1 MVALNWCQW
10 NQVSLL
16 PVSISR
22 LILHSLLH
30 VQVNPALG
38 RKLGNKGKGESL
50 DDMVELVV
58 RITGMAVG
66 A

>member
-1 MVALNWCQW
+1 M
-10 NQVSLL
+10 SLL